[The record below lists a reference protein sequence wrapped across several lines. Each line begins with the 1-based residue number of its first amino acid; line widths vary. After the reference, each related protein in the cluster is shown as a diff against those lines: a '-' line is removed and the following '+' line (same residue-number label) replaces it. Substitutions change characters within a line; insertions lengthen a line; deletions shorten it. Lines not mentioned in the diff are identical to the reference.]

1 LRVLVACRLEPLK
14 NVEHAIEA
22 IRRCKN
28 VRAILKI
35 CGSGPHE
42 PALRKLVASLDL
54 QDKVEFCGM
63 QTDMVLV
70 YAGADVLVMSS
81 HCDLF
86 PNTVLE
92 AMAGGCPVIMRQPDP
107 PRVIIGNYEVVAKSP
122 GCLTYGTD
130 DIEELAALFS
140 MLAENP
146 AKRESMSRAAAEW
159 ARQFDWTRLI
169 HHYMPS
175 QSGANYHSDPVESKL
190 VKSPT

>member
-1 LRVLVACRLEPLK
+1 L
-14 NVEHAIEA
+14 
-22 IRRCKN
+22 
-28 VRAILKI
+28 
-35 CGSGPHE
+35 GPHE
-42 PALRKLVASLDL
+42 PALRKLVASLHL
-54 QDKVEFCGM
+54 QDKVEFSGM
-63 QTDMVLV
+63 QTDMVPI

-159 ARQFDWTRLI
+159 ARPFDWARLI
-169 HHYMPS
+169 HHYIPS
-175 QSGANYHSDPVESKL
+175 LKSAHTESEPATEKL
-190 VKSPT
+190 VRSPI